1 MSRKSIE
8 RNISYDS
15 VRQLY
20 YVNMD
25 YGLDE
30 EGRRVRTCHTFVSLA
45 QARKALRQFETERD
59 LSRQVL
65 PRPMT
70 LDHWL
75 EYWMEEVIR
84 PNRAETALYGY
95 RKIIDNHLSPA
106 LGNIPLQ
113 KLTPQDIQKYYT
125 MLMKQKGLSPN
136 TVRRHHNLLSASL
149 RMGVKQDIL
158 ARCPTERVEPP
169 RLIPF
174 EAKFYGPDDL
184 RRLCLLTEGT
194 WLELVVSWPPVW
206 GCAGRRS
213 VA

>member
-1 MSRKSIE
+1 
-8 RNISYDS
+8 
-15 VRQLY
+15 
-20 YVNMD
+20 
-25 YGLDE
+25 
-30 EGRRVRTCHTFVSLA
+30 
-45 QARKALRQFETERD
+45 
-59 LSRQVL
+59 
-65 PRPMT
+65 
-70 LDHWL
+70 
-75 EYWMEEVIR
+75 
-84 PNRAETALYGY
+84 
-95 RKIIDNHLSPA
+95 
-106 LGNIPLQ
+106 
-113 KLTPQDIQKYYT
+113 